1 MRRLSIEEVRRVAID
16 SQGLAS
22 PRPTGPPNLG
32 HLRRAIRKMGVLQ
45 IDSVNVVERAHHLTM
60 FSRLGP
66 HDSGLL
72 WRALDERLLFEY
84 WARMASFSPIE
95 DFPLFRHRMDRYADG
110 NSKRVRELNAKAPGY
125 VEAVYDQVAARGP
138 LAPADLDEPGNRG
151 GPWWG
156 WGQGKVALEYLF
168 AAGRV
173 TVSHRRNFSRYYD
186 VTERVIPSEYL
197 DMDSIPP
204 EEATKRLLLQAAAA
218 LGVGTGRDITDYYA
232 IRGAEGSA
240 GLKSLIADGS
250 LIEVEVE
257 GWPATYMH
265 ARANIPR
272 AIQAC
277 ALINPFDPLMW
288 NRDRI
293 ERIHGFHYRVE
304 IYVPAP
310 KRVHGYY
317 VFPFLLGEDLVARVD
332 LKADR
337 ASKVLHVH
345 GGFLEPGADPVH
357 VSHELVAELREMA
370 RWLRLDEIAI
380 GSKGDLARHLR
391 NSI

>member
-1 MRRLSIEEVRRVAID
+1 MRRLSIDEVRRVAIA
-16 SQGLAS
+16 SQGLAA
-22 PRPTGPPNLG
+22 PRPAGTPNLG

-72 WRALDERLLFEY
+72 WRALEERLVFEY

-95 DFPLFRHRMDRYADG
+95 DFPLFRYRMAHYAEG
-110 NSKRVRELNAKAPGY
+110 NWRWVRELIAKAPGY
-125 VEAVYDQVAARGP
+125 VEAVYDQVVERGP
-138 LAPADLDEPGNRG
+138 LTPADLDEPGNRS

-197 DMDSIPP
+197 KLDPVP
-204 EEATKRLLLQAAAA
+204 AEEAIKRLLLQAAAA
-218 LGVGTGRDITDYYA
+218 LGVGTARDIVDYYS
-232 IRGAEGSA
+232 IRGAEGLV
-240 GLKSLIADGS
+240 GLKSLVADGS
-250 LIEVEVE
+250 LVEVEVE

-265 ARANIPR
+265 ARSKIPR
-272 AIQAC
+272 AIRARS
-277 ALINPFDPLMW
+277 LINPFDPLMW

-293 ERIHGFHYRVE
+293 ERIHGFRYRIE

-337 ASKVLHVH
+337 AAKVLRVH
-345 GGFLEPGADPVH
+345 GAFLEPGADPVY
-357 VSHELVAELREMA
+357 VSRELVAELGEMA
-370 RWLRLDEIAI
+370 RWLRLEDIAI

>member
-1 MRRLSIEEVRRVAID
+1 MRRLSIEGVRRVAIA
-16 SQGLAS
+16 SQGLAA
-22 PRPTGPPNLG
+22 PRPATPNLG

-72 WRALDERLLFEY
+72 WRALDERLVFEY

-95 DFPLFRHRMDRYADG
+95 DFPLFRHRMDRHAEG
-110 NSKRVRELNAKAPGY
+110 KWRSVRELNARAPGY

-138 LAPADLDEPGNRG
+138 LTAADLDEPGSRD

-186 VTERVIPSEYL
+186 LTERVIPSEYL
-197 DMDSIPP
+197 DVDPIPP
-204 EEATKRLLLQAAAA
+204 GEATKRLLLGAAGA
-218 LGVGTGRDITDYYA
+218 LGVGTARDIIDYYA
-232 IRGAEGSA
+232 IRGPEGTA
-240 GLKSLIADGS
+240 GLKSLVADGA
-250 LIEVEVE
+250 LIEVEVD
-257 GWPATYMH
+257 GWPVTYMH
-265 ARANIPR
+265 AGSQIPR
-272 AIQAC
+272 AIGTR

-293 ERIHGFHYRVE
+293 ERIHGFRYRIE

-337 ASKVLHVH
+337 ARRVLHVH
-345 GGFLEPGADPVH
+345 GAFLEPGADPAY
-357 VSHELVAELREMA
+357 VSLELAAELREIA
-370 RWLRLDEIAI
+370 RWLRLDDIAI
-380 GSKGDLARHLR
+380 GSKGDLVRHLR
-391 NSI
+391 KSI

>member
-1 MRRLSIEEVRRVAID
+1 MRRLSIEEVRRVAIA
-16 SQGLAS
+16 SQGLAA
-22 PRPTGPPNLG
+22 PRPAGNPNLG
-32 HLRRAIRKMGVLQ
+32 HLRRVIQKMGVLQ

-66 HDSGLL
+66 HDSSLL
-72 WRALDERLLFEY
+72 WRALDERLVFEY

-110 NSKRVRELNAKAPGY
+110 KRVRELNAKAPGY
-125 VEAVYDQVAARGP
+125 VESVYDQVVERGP
-138 LAPADLDEPGNRG
+138 LTPADLDEPGTRA

-204 EEATKRLLLQAAAA
+204 EEATKRLLLKAAAA
-218 LGVGTGRDITDYYA
+218 LGVGTARDITDYYA

-240 GLKSLIADGS
+240 GLKSLVADGS
-250 LIEVEVE
+250 LIEVEVN

-265 ARANIPR
+265 ARSRIPR
-272 AIQAC
+272 AIRAR

-293 ERIHGFHYRVE
+293 ERIHGFRYRVE

-337 ASKVLHVH
+337 AAKVLKVH
-345 GGFLEPGADPVH
+345 SAFLEPGADPLH
-357 VSHELVAELREMA
+357 VSHELGEELREMA
-370 RWLRLDEIAI
+370 RWLRLEDIAI
-380 GSKGDLARHLR
+380 GSKGDLARQLLK
-391 NSI
+391 SI